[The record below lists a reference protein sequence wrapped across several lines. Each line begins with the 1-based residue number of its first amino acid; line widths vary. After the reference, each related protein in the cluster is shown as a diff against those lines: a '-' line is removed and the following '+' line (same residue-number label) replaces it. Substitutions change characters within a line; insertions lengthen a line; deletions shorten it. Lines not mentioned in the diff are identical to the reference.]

1 MKKDIKHIVLVDAA
15 HIFRTFWHA
24 SEHKPLGSAFKDTV
38 DKIHGIAANQKYD
51 AIICCIDAPPYLRA
65 QSFPNYKANRPETAP
80 EMHEQY
86 KDVQDKLNEFGYHI
100 WKSQGHEAD
109 DIIASATKLAVQMNI
124 AVDIYTGDKDLLQLV
139 SDEDRVQVISTRTG
153 DAIDEAAV
161 LAKLKVRP
169 SRVGDYLALMG
180 DKSDG
185 IPGCPGVAEVRAAA
199 LTNTY
204 EEWAVLM
211 SDCKEGRVIGLK
223 PESKL
228 AHNLK
233 ENVGV
238 MQNARALVT
247 LVDDIPLTQWS
258 ELYEEKTMDEGVE
271 FNVTGNNP
279 AAEAEA
285 KAIIE
290 ETERFLDGPGHPDG
304 KGDSAENEMAASQIA
319 KDVEM
324 GERLPEE
331 GHPDGKGDIMPGHDI
346 IPAGDSVSKA
356 VNSLARPPRNTPALA
371 PQTLASIELRP
382 GVSVTGAQYE
392 LFKTM
397 AKDFHSSGL
406 YKRKYENA
414 QSIFTVMLLGL
425 ELGVSPQV
433 ACQNFHIIE
442 GKPTPAAHFLIGL
455 AKRDRDCLYFEPAEI
470 TATSVTYVCKKKS
483 RPNEMSF
490 TYTLEDAANDQMRW
504 AKQKKNQK
512 AMLRKTAG
520 SQAARL
526 WFPEA
531 CSGLYSAPE
540 MGFDDEAG
548 E

>member
-1 MKKDIKHIVLVDAA
+1 MKKDIKHVVLVDAA

-24 SEHKPLGSAFKDTV
+24 SEHKPLGSAFRDTV

-65 QSFPNYKANRPETAP
+65 LSFPNYKANRPETAP

-86 KDVQDKLNEFGYHI
+86 KDVQVKLKEFGYHI

-109 DIIASATKLAVQMNI
+109 DIIASAAKVAVQMNI

-139 SDEDRVQVISTRTG
+139 NDEDRVRVISTRTG

-161 LAKLKVRP
+161 LEKLKVRP

-204 EEWAVLM
+204 DEWAVLM
-211 SDCKEGRVIGLK
+211 SHCKEGRVIGLK
-223 PESKL
+223 PDSKL
-228 AHNLK
+228 VQNLK

-258 ELYEEKTMDEGVE
+258 ELYEEEKEMGEIADEMIDRQINAVPETNSFGQAMQQLEEYEEKT
-271 FNVTGNNP
+271 T
-279 AAEAEA
+279 
-285 KAIIE
+285 E
-290 ETERFLDGPGHPDG
+290 EVVKLMREEIGHPDG
-304 KGDSAENEMAASQIA
+304 KGDSVEQLAAPGYRQ
-319 KDVEM
+319 
-324 GERLPEE
+324 ERDE
-331 GHPDGKGDIMPGHDI
+331 I
-346 IPAGDSVSKA
+346 IRTEVA
-356 VNSLARPPRNTPALA
+356 SLAKAHPTPLVTA
-371 PQTLASIELRP
+371 PASIELRP

-455 AKRDRDCLYFEPAEI
+455 AKRDPDCLYFEPAEI

-483 RPNEMSF
+483 RPNEMTF

-531 CSGLYSAPE
+531 CSGLYSTSE
-540 MGFDDEAG
+540 MGFDDEAS